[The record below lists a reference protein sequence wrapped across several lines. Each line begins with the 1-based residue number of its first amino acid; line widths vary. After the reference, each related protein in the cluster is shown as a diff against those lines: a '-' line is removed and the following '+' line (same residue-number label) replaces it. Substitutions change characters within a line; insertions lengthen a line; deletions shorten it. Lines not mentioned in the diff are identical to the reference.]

1 MTRLP
6 QGDSAEL
13 LFNEKAKMMDIQG
26 AGVGDVRF
34 ESVRNDDEVVKTMK
48 QGDQVKDLFNRRFND
63 ILLRLVKGG
72 KRAVL
77 TNKPLVSEDRYT
89 P

>member
-1 MTRLP
+1 MIVTRLP

-48 QGDQVKDLFNRRFND
+48 QGDQVKDLFNA
-63 ILLRLVKGG
+63 RL
-72 KRAVL
+72 
-77 TNKPLVSEDRYT
+77 SC
-89 P
+89 